1 MNHRQ
6 HGILA
11 LAVGAT
17 LALGGSTAN
26 AGVVAGDGA
35 SVASGS
41 SVSSHSTAALEAL
54 PLRGE
59 ATAKS
64 NRQKHSVANV
74 TRPDDRSGA
83 RGV

>member
-1 MNHRQ
+1 MKTRQ

-35 SVASGS
+35 SLTSGS
-41 SVSSHSTAALEAL
+41 SVSSQSTAAHKAL

-59 ATAKS
+59 ATTKS
-64 NRQKHSVANV
+64 NRQKHSVGNA

>member
-1 MNHRQ
+1 M
-6 HGILA
+6 
-11 LAVGAT
+11 GAT

-26 AGVVAGDGA
+26 ARVVAGDGA

-64 NRQKHSVANV
+64 YRQKHSVANV
-74 TRPDDRSGA
+74 TRPDDRSGT